1 VSTKPISGLRLN
13 YVLVLVCVIFAA
25 CSSKNVQPQQT
36 IVEDIRVQSLQ
47 PKLLLLGE
55 QHDAPNHPRLHA
67 QAVQDLASQGRLA
80 ALVLEMVDQYAGAD
94 KLRSNATEEQ
104 VQTALRWRE
113 DAWPWANYKGA
124 VMAAVRA
131 GAPVVGAGLSQPNI
145 KQAMQSAAYDGYFT
159 PALWQRQLDAIRTG
173 HCDMLPA
180 SQLPPMARVQVAR
193 DLAMARAMLEQ
204 MNYPSAQ
211 GKTVVLIAG
220 SGHVDA
226 QLAVPFHIS
235 RISPSAVM
243 QITQWPQEA
252 TGTDY
257 CAQFKQQMQKM
268 GKPTLGN

>member
-1 VSTKPISGLRLN
+1 MLFFNMHSIWLRCSAALAFAVLAGCSTANLQSQQ
-13 YVLVLVCVIFAA
+13 
-25 CSSKNVQPQQT
+25 KNT
-36 IVEDIRVQSLQ
+36 EDVREQSLQ

-55 QHDAPNHPRLHA
+55 QHDAPSHPRLHA

-80 ALVLEMVDQYAGAD
+80 SLVLEMVDEHVGAD

-124 VMAAVRA
+124 VMAAVRS
-131 GAPVVGAGLSQPNI
+131 GAPVMGASLSQHSI
-145 KQAMQSAAYDGYFT
+145 KQAMQSKDYEAYFT
-159 PALWQRQLDAIRTG
+159 PTLWQRQLDAIRIG

-180 SQLPPMARVQVAR
+180 SQLGPMARVQVAR
-193 DLAMARAMLEQ
+193 DLTMAWAMLSQ
-204 MNYPSAQ
+204 MSPANAQ

-226 QLAVPFHIS
+226 QLAVPLHIS
-235 RISPSAVM
+235 RIDPSATM
-243 QITQWPQEA
+243 QITQWPRED

-268 GKPTLGN
+268 GKPALIN